1 MEEMLF
7 HITNNFIVCVDV
19 TNKIIPHI
27 LFTSHHEESNERRLL
42 FIDVESP
49 FVQFQKASV
58 TPEIRSPSELV
69 SVR

>member
-19 TNKIIPHI
+19 TNKFIPHI

-49 FVQFQKASV
+49 FVQFQNYS
-58 TPEIRSPSELV
+58 
-69 SVR
+69 

>member
-7 HITNNFIVCVDV
+7 HITNNFASYVVCVDV
-19 TNKIIPHI
+19 TNKLNPHI

-49 FVQFQKASV
+49 FVQFQNYS
-58 TPEIRSPSELV
+58 
-69 SVR
+69 